1 MAFWDK
7 WFKKKPKA
15 ANTKPLV
22 AAAGKPQTRDYYDN
36 LFMQFGGYIKIKGS
50 LDVYDMIRELLPIC
64 DVAPIKRARLV
75 GDFRLDG
82 LGNKR
87 VQDALD
93 SFYRNVRVGF
103 NARGWRSAQGQIL
116 DSVYSKGFSVLEIV
130 ADESLRNFSRL
141 KVVRANDFRFRKN
154 KAGEMELVQV
164 LADTVVP
171 IVLEKQDLIKYVAF
185 DLRDG
190 HPQGVSMFSS
200 IPFLAQILVRIQCA
214 VDNMIW
220 RVGDPTMVGF
230 YTPGDQETPD
240 DARAMAEMYQQNIT
254 TAMETRR
261 NGGVSDLC
269 FTTGPGGNFQIKVLG
284 GDNKPF
290 DMSIPYRTIAEQT
303 IARFGM
309 PPFMYGLSW
318 STTERMASQQLDMLV
333 AEIENDRW
341 ALDATI
347 EQTIDMYLILEG
359 MAGAKWRHEWYPV
372 NLQDQAVVSATRLQ
386 NAQAFEKEIANQF
399 MLRDAGFVTDDDVL
413 NFLIESGAIL
423 EESIKRVGREK
434 ILLDA
439 ADKYSKKQIEK
450 WAKIIA
456 E

>member
-1 MAFWDK
+1 MRALAFG
-7 WFKKKPKA
+7 
-15 ANTKPLV
+15 
-22 AAAGKPQTRDYYDN
+22 AGPDIGQ
-36 LFMQFGGYIKIKGS
+36 
-50 LDVYDMIRELLPIC
+50 
-64 DVAPIKRARLV
+64 
-75 GDFRLDG
+75 
-82 LGNKR
+82 R
-87 VQDALD
+87 VQ
-93 SFYRNVRVGF
+93 
-103 NARGWRSAQGQIL
+103 QGL
-116 DSVYSKGFSVLEIV
+116 SVLEIV
-130 ADESLRNFSRL
+130 ADENLRNFARL
-141 KVVRANDFRFRKN
+141 KVCRANDFPFPQKQGR
-154 KAGEMELVQV
+154 ELELVQV
-164 LADTVVP
+164 LADSVVP

-240 DARAMAEMYQQNIT
+240 DARAMAEVYQQNIT

-309 PPFMYGLSW
+309 PPLMYGLSW

-347 EQTIDMYLILEG
+347 EQTIDMYLILRHG
-359 MAGAKWRHEWYPV
+359 RRKWRHEWYPV
-372 NLQDQAVVSATRLQ
+372 NLQGSSGS
-386 NAQAFEKEIANQF
+386 E
-399 MLRDAGFVTDDDVL
+399 RDPAAERAGV
-413 NFLIESGAIL
+413 
-423 EESIKRVGREK
+423 
-434 ILLDA
+434 
-439 ADKYSKKQIEK
+439 
-450 WAKIIA
+450 
-456 E
+456 